1 MMGIKVNQEKM
12 FYNFSLSKHVPED
25 HFLRTLTNTLDLQ
38 FVRELVADKYSH
50 TGQRSIDPEVLF
62 KMMLIGYFY
71 GITSERRLA
80 EDISLNMA
88 YMWYIGYDLD
98 EPTPHHSVISKARTR
113 YGKEVFE
120 TFFNRILEQCVK
132 AGLVSGE
139 KVFADSTIIRA
150 NASLKSL
157 VLRKDAIEPA
167 FSSKEFVEKVFSEN
181 KVVSDEE
188 VKNSD
193 TPDDNKQNP
202 ASNRQPCS
210 NKTHISTTDPESAV
224 ISHGRKLPL
233 QLAYKEHFAVDS
245 KARVITAVEVTSAS
259 VGDETQLEKLI
270 EKQPGPIKEVGADT
284 KYGTCS
290 NYKYLIEHNILPSI
304 PSWESGN
311 PGKEHRFPQKQF
323 IYDELTDT
331 LTCPNNK
338 KLTRNSV
345 VIHNNA
351 HTYHAKKKD
360 CNSCPLRAK
369 CVSPKISCR
378 HIFRQVNQT
387 FKDRAKEYLSTS
399 HAQETIR
406 QRKSYAELI
415 NADSKTRHGL
425 RRAMF
430 RGLNKVTIQVLL
442 TASVQNIKRLIS
454 YSSDTIAG
462 FKELSTDIRNFITLL
477 LRQESFA

>member
-1 MMGIKVNQEKM
+1 MMGIKVSQEKM

-25 HFLRTLTNTLDLQ
+25 HYLRKLTNIIDLR
-38 FVRELVADKYSH
+38 FVRELVCDKYSH
-50 TGQRSIDPEVLF
+50 TGQPSIDPEVLF

-80 EDISLNMA
+80 QDISLNLA

-98 EPTPHHSVISKARTR
+98 EPTPQHSVISKARTR

-120 TFFNRILEQCVK
+120 TFFNRILEQCVQ

-150 NASLKSL
+150 DASLKSL
-157 VLRKDAIEPA
+157 VLIKDAIEPA
-167 FSSKEFVEKVFSEN
+167 FSSKEFVEKIFSEN
-181 KVVSDEE
+181 KVESDSEE
-188 VKNSD
+188 KSSD
-193 TPDDNKQNP
+193 TKNDNKQPP
-202 ASNRQPCS
+202 AGHRQPYS
-210 NKTHISTTDPESAV
+210 NKTHISKTDPEAAV
-224 ISHGRKLPL
+224 VSHGRKLPL

-245 KARVITAVEVTSAS
+245 KARVITAIEVTPAS
-259 VGDETQLEKLI
+259 VGDETQLVRLI
-270 EKQPGPIKEVGADT
+270 EKQPGPVREVGADT

-290 NYKYLIEHNILPSI
+290 NYKYLIEHDILPSI
-304 PSWESGN
+304 PSWETGS
-311 PGKEHRFPQKQF
+311 PSKEHRFPQKQF
-323 IYDELTDT
+323 VYDELTDT
-331 LTCPNNK
+331 LTCPNGK
-338 KLTRNSV
+338 KLTRNSDAV
-345 VIHNNA
+345 YNNA

-360 CNSCPLRAK
+360 CNICPLREK
-369 CVSPKISCR
+369 CVSPKVSCR

-387 FKDRAKEYLSTS
+387 FKDRAKEYLSTG

-406 QRKSYAELI
+406 QRKSFAELI

-442 TASVQNIKRLIS
+442 TASVQNIKRLMAH
-454 YSSDTIAG
+454 SSDTISG
-462 FKELSTDIRNFITLL
+462 FKELCKNIPNFIALL
-477 LRQESFA
+477 LNQAAFA